1 MATRAVEV
9 NHAVPALSAE
19 RQVTWPNRKRARLS
33 NGLEVILVESHTIPK
48 FHGELFFRS
57 GTAAA
62 IDRGAGLAEMTA
74 TVVRTGTAKRAS
86 RQIEEDLRRIGAD
99 LASSAGADTSAISF
113 AGLSE
118 FAEPLLAMVDELAR
132 EAAFPE
138 AEFERERRQKIEEVK
153 LERTQPGFLASERLR
168 RALFGAHPYAQVS
181 PSEEQVAAYKRED
194 LTALYHDFYTPEN
207 GLLLLVGDFQPDAML
222 SAAEKVFGAWQ
233 GKKPVPRSFAAP
245 ASPRGRRVYL
255 VHLPGA
261 VQTQIVAGCHAITR
275 KHPDWIRLGLTNSLY
290 GGAFNSRLVM
300 NIREDKGYTY
310 SPRSG
315 VNAFRQYGYFSVS
328 AAVRNDVVAASLTEI
343 FYEMD
348 KLRSVPV
355 PEAELADAQN
365 YLSGVF
371 SMGLAT
377 QNGLLSQIAVVALN
391 DLPDDY
397 LETYR
402 AKVRALTP
410 VDLIETARK
419 YFDSANMQIIVV
431 GDRAQIESQ
440 AALFGELEV
449 FDAQGKRL
457 DRTHDNH

>member
-9 NHAVPALSAE
+9 AVGVPALATE
-19 RQVTWPNRKRARLS
+19 RAVTWPKRTRARLS
-33 NGLEVILVESHTIPK
+33 NGLEVILAEARSIPK

-57 GTAAA
+57 GNAAVA
-62 IDRGAGLAEMTA
+62 DRAPGLAEMTA
-74 TVVRTGTAKRAS
+74 TVVRTGTTKRAS

-99 LASSAGADTSAISF
+99 LSSGAGADTSAISF

-118 FAEPLLAMVDELAR
+118 FAEPLLNLVNELAR
-132 EAAFPE
+132 QASFPE
-138 AEFERERRQKIEEVK
+138 PEFERERRQKLEEVK
-153 LERTQPGFLASERLR
+153 LQRTEPGFLASERLR
-168 RALFGAHPYAQVS
+168 KVLFGAHPYGQVS
-181 PSEEQVAAYKRED
+181 PSEAQVAGYRRED
-194 LTALYHDFYTPEN
+194 LLAVYREFYTSEN
-207 GLLLLVGDFQPDAML
+207 GLLLLVGDFEAHEML
-222 SAAEKVFGAWQ
+222 KTAEKVFGAWS
-233 GKKPVPRSFAAP
+233 GKKPDSSVAAAP
-245 ASPRGRRVYL
+245 PNPRGRRVYL
-255 VHLPGA
+255 VHSPGA
-261 VQTQIVAGCHAITR
+261 VQTQILAGCHAITR
-275 KHPDWIRLGLTNSLY
+275 KHPDWVKLGLTNSLY

-315 VNAFRQYGYFSVS
+315 VNALRQHGYFSVS

-348 KLRSVPV
+348 KLRSVLV

-377 QNGLLSQIAVVALN
+377 QDGLLSQLSTVALN
-391 DLPDDY
+391 ELPDDY

-402 AKVRALTP
+402 QRVRALTP
-410 VDLIETARK
+410 EDLLATGRK
-419 YFDSANMQIIVV
+419 YLDSANVQIVVV

-440 AALFGELEV
+440 AALFGDLEIY
-449 FDAQGKRL
+449 DAQGTRL
-457 DRTHDNH
+457 S

>member
-1 MATRAVEV
+1 
-9 NHAVPALSAE
+9 
-19 RQVTWPNRKRARLS
+19 
-33 NGLEVILVESHTIPK
+33 
-48 FHGELFFRS
+48 
-57 GTAAA
+57 
-62 IDRGAGLAEMTA
+62 
-74 TVVRTGTAKRAS
+74 
-86 RQIEEDLRRIGAD
+86 EEI
-99 LASSAGADTSAISF
+99 
-113 AGLSE
+113 
-118 FAEPLLAMVDELAR
+118 
-132 EAAFPE
+132 
-138 AEFERERRQKIEEVK
+138 K
-153 LERTQPGFLASERLR
+153 LERTDPGFLASERLR
-168 RALFGAHPYAQVS
+168 KVLFGAHPYAQVS
-181 PSEEQVAAYKRED
+181 PSEEQVAAYKRDD
-194 LTALYHDFYTPEN
+194 LISLYGDFYTPEN

-222 SAAEKVFGAWQ
+222 QSVERVFGAWR
-233 GKKPVPRSFAAP
+233 GKKPEASVYPAP

-261 VQTQIVAGCHAITR
+261 VQTQILAGCHGITR
-275 KHPDWIRLGLTNSLY
+275 KHPDWVKLGLTNSLY

-315 VNAFRQYGYFSVS
+315 VNALRQYGYFSVS
-328 AAVRNDVVAASLTEI
+328 AAVRNDVVAASLTEM

-365 YLSGVF
+365 YLSGIF

-377 QNGLLSQIAVVALN
+377 QNGLLSQISVVALN
-391 DLPDDY
+391 ELPEDY

-410 VDLIETARK
+410 IDLLETARK
-419 YFDSANMQIIVV
+419 YLDSTNMQIVVV

-449 FDAQGKRL
+449 FDAQGKHL
-457 DRTHDNH
+457 G

>member
-1 MATRAVEV
+1 MATRTVEV
-9 NHAVPALSAE
+9 ATGVPGLAAE
-19 RQVTWPNRKRARLS
+19 RAVTWPKRTKARLS
-33 NGLEVILVESHTIPK
+33 NGLELILAESHTIPK

-57 GTAAA
+57 GNAAVA
-62 IDRGAGLAEMTA
+62 DRAPGLAEMTA
-74 TVVRTGTAKRAS
+74 TAVRTGTAKRAS
-86 RQIEEDLRRIGAD
+86 RQIEEDLRRLGAD
-99 LASSAGADTSAISF
+99 LSSAAGMDTSAISF

-118 FAEPLLAMVDELAR
+118 FGEPLLSLVNELAR
-132 EAAFPE
+132 EAAFPD
-138 AEFERERRQKIEEVK
+138 AEFERERRQKLEEVK

-168 RALFGAHPYAQVS
+168 KVLFGAHPYAQVS
-181 PSEEQVAAYKRED
+181 PSEAQVAAYKRED
-194 LTALYHDFYTPEN
+194 VQTVYRDSYTPGN
-207 GLLLLVGDFQPDAML
+207 GLLVLVGDFEPQAML
-222 SAAEKVFGAWQ
+222 QNIEKVFGAWT
-233 GKKPVPRSFAAP
+233 GKKPESRMAAAP
-245 ASPRGRRVYL
+245 ANPRGRRVYL
-255 VHLPGA
+255 VHVPGA
-261 VQTQIVAGCHAITR
+261 VQAQIVAGCHAITR
-275 KHPDWIRLGLTNSLY
+275 KHPDWVKLGLTNSLY

-315 VNAFRQYGYFSVS
+315 VSALRQHGYFSVS

-348 KLRSVPV
+348 KLRSLPV

-377 QNGLLSQIAVVALN
+377 QDGLLSQFSNVALN
-391 DLPDDY
+391 ELPDDY

-402 AKVRALTP
+402 QKVRALTP
-410 VDLIETARK
+410 DDLLATARK
-419 YFDSANMQIIVV
+419 YLDSANMQIVAV

-449 FDAQGKRL
+449 YDAQGKRL
-457 DRTHDNH
+457 E

>member
-1 MATRAVEV
+1 MATRTVEV
-9 NHAVPALSAE
+9 ATGVPGLSAE
-19 RQVTWPNRKRARLS
+19 RAVTWPKRTKARLS
-33 NGLEVILVESHTIPK
+33 NGLEVILAEAHSIPK

-57 GTAAA
+57 GNAAVA
-62 IDRGAGLAEMTA
+62 DRAPGFAEMTA

-99 LASSAGADTSAISF
+99 LSSSAGADTSAISF

-118 FAEPLLAMVDELAR
+118 FAEPLLGMVNELAR

-138 AEFERERRQKIEEVK
+138 AEFERERRQKLEEVK

-168 RALFGAHPYAQVS
+168 KVLFGAHPYAQVS
-181 PSEEQVAAYKRED
+181 PSEQQVAAYKRED
-194 LTALYHDFYTPEN
+194 SQKVYRDSYTPEN
-207 GLLLLVGDFQPDAML
+207 GLLLLVGDFEAQAMMK
-222 SAAEKVFGAWQ
+222 SVETVFGAWT
-233 GKKPVPRSFAAP
+233 GKKPASKTYATP
-245 ASPRGRRVYL
+245 AQPRGRHVYL
-255 VHLPGA
+255 VHVPGA
-261 VQTQIVAGCHAITR
+261 VQAQIHAGCHAITR
-275 KHPDWIRLGLTNSLY
+275 KHPDWVKLGLTNSLY

-310 SPRSG
+310 SPRSS
-315 VNAFRQYGYFSVS
+315 VHALRQHGYFSVS

-355 PEAELADAQN
+355 PDPELADAQN

-377 QNGLLSQIAVVALN
+377 QDGLLSQFSTVALN
-391 DLPDDY
+391 ELPDDY

-402 AKVRALTP
+402 QRVRALTP
-410 VDLIETARK
+410 EDLLTTARK
-419 YFDSANMQIIVV
+419 YLDSANMQIVVV

-440 AALFGELEV
+440 AALFGELEI
-449 FDAQGKRL
+449 FDAQGKPL
-457 DRTHDNH
+457 D